1 MDFIKTTI
9 FYSSNLGSLNFKK
22 NLRLWLFKYIQIK
35 EPSVWVL
42 WGEKHSKSKSHKNSP
57 KPQKLGINSKPQK
70 TNNLHERTG
79 KELAVFLPDF
89 LTFLFFE
96 NRGYIPKR
104 II

>member
-1 MDFIKTTI
+1 
-9 FYSSNLGSLNFKK
+9 LGSLGGETFK
-22 NLRLWLFKYIQIK
+22 IK
-35 EPSVWVL
+35 ESQKFP
-42 WGEKHSKSKSHKNSP
+42 KTSKIGNLLKNRE
-57 KPQKLGINSKPQK
+57 LGINSKPQK

-79 KELAVFLPDF
+79 KELAVFLPDS